1 MRAGLAAI
9 ATMLALAL
17 TSPAFAE
24 KPADAGQGRGKGQGR
39 GGPPG
44 QMQPGHGQP
53 GYGQPAP
60 APRGSASV
68 SVTIGAPDQL
78 AIRQYYGQQA
88 TMGHCPPGL
97 AKKHNGCMPPGLAKK
112 WVIGQPLP
120 AGVAY
125 FALPAP
131 LLGRLTPAPAGYLY
145 VQVGPDVLLMG
156 AATRMIVSA
165 VAIF

>member
-1 MRAGLAAI
+1 MRAALALI
-9 ATMLALAL
+9 ATTLALAVA
-17 TSPAFAE
+17 TPALAE
-24 KPADAGQGRGKGQGR
+24 KPAHAGQGQGKGQGR
-39 GGPPG
+39 GTPPG
-44 QMQPGHGQP
+44 QVQP

-68 SVTIGAPDQL
+68 SVTIGAPDQRV
-78 AIRQYYGQQA
+78 IRQYYGHQA

-112 WVIGQPLP
+112 WAIGQPLP
-120 AGVAY
+120 MGVAY
-125 FALPAP
+125 FALPPA

-145 VQVGPDVLLMG
+145 IQVGPDVLLMG